1 MMDSQCNKLN
11 SVAYKSC
18 IDSYFESKDRNDIYE
33 YWLYLQ
39 EAKRFCEADGVMK
52 ALEMIEIIIDLK
64 ANGKT

>member
-1 MMDSQCNKLN
+1 MDSQCNKLN